1 MASDR
6 NGGDG
11 YRAAYWA
18 ARVTL
23 LNLVPGADLHARI
36 ETARSMTN
44 DGVAA
49 KLPDVGIHAGNA
61 VAVAFEVAARWQTT
75 GAHRREKARAG

>member
-11 YRAAYWA
+11 YRAARA
-18 ARVTL
+18 TR
-23 LNLVPGADLHARI
+23 LNLVPGADLHVRI
-36 ETARSMTN
+36 ETARSMAN

-49 KLPDVGIHAGNA
+49 KLPDVGSYAGNG
-61 VAVAFEVAARWQTT
+61 VAAAFEVAAKWQTT
-75 GAHRREKARAG
+75 SAHRREKARAG